1 MKKFRIKSKSL
12 VLQFFCMFGG
22 IIAIVPILY
31 AAFVSLMSP
40 RDIYTTELILFPSE
54 LYTGSY
60 EKVFQR
66 INILIYIRN
75 SFIVSLVCSVS
86 RVVFGSMAAYA
97 FEFYE
102 FKGKR
107 IAFGI
112 IISSALIPQEIVFT
126 QNYTTVS
133 SLGLVNSYAGICTV
147 YLINA
152 MSILMIYQ
160 AFSSWSKSIRD
171 AALLDG
177 CGSVQFFLR
186 ILIPTNLTTLIA
198 VLFTSFVS
206 LWNVYL
212 WPLVITNSN
221 EMRTMQVAITMLKG
235 RDSPDFG
242 PVMAASTI
250 SLLPAISLFIIARGI
265 SKKRYLDY
273 DE

>member
-1 MKKFRIKSKSL
+1 MIKIKKSSKSL
-12 VLQFFCMFGG
+12 ALQFFCVFGG
-22 IIAIVPILY
+22 IISVAPILY
-31 AAFVSLMSP
+31 AAIVSLMSP
-40 RDIYTTELILFPSE
+40 SDIYTTELVFIPSE
-54 LYTGSY
+54 LYSGNY

-66 INILIYIRN
+66 INILVYIRN
-75 SFIVSLVCSVS
+75 SFIVSSICSVS

-102 FKGKR
+102 FKGKKF
-107 IAFGI
+107 ALGI
-112 IISSALIPQEIVFT
+112 IISSTLIPQEIIFT
-126 QNYTTVS
+126 QNYITVS
-133 SLGLVNSYAGICTV
+133 SFGLVNSYAGICTV

-152 MSILMIYQ
+152 MSILIIYQ
-160 AFSSWSKSIRD
+160 AFSSFSKSIRD

-177 CGSVQFFLR
+177 CGSVNFFLK

-198 VLFTSFVS
+198 VFFTSFVS
-206 LWNVYL
+206 LWNIYL

-242 PVMAASTI
+242 PVMAATTI
-250 SLLPAISLFIIARGI
+250 SLLPAITLFIIARRI
-265 SKKRYLDY
+265 SNNRHLDY